1 MSNGESSDPTDGL
14 LPTEELVSAEAI
26 AAETEEYEG
35 DPEFDTEEVFKLAK
49 VSIDFLAAIALPD
62 VYKYAFPDVFLSIWA
77 WVLDYIYKTRDFSQL
92 AIGLPR
98 GFGKTL
104 VVKLIILYAILFT
117 KRQFIL
123 VICENEEKAKA
134 ILSDV
139 EDMLNE
145 PNIIAAFGDWKLG
158 VSTNTQVRKVF
169 AFRGRNIILKGAGA
183 GTGIRGITEK
193 NRRPD
198 LMVFDDIQSREDSES
213 DIMASQLETWMVG
226 TAMKAKSPEGCLY
239 FFIANMYPTKGSL
252 LRKLKL
258 NPNWIK
264 YIVGGILS
272 NGTSLWE
279 ELQPIKQ
286 LLREFQND
294 LSTGH
299 PEIFYSEVLNDEN
312 ASLNNLVDLSKIP
325 DCPYQEE
332 DIDLG
337 KFIIIDPSGNRA
349 NSDSVAIG
357 MYRVFDGYPCLW
369 EVIERQLSPLQTIL
383 EALNMG
389 LRNNCFIIGVEATG
403 YQQTLLYWFEFVCHQ
418 QGILGFEFLEVQ
430 SGHREKT
437 MRIVSMFKQL
447 PTGEIKLHP
456 RVRPQIYVQI
466 TQFNPLK
473 RDNIDNSLDLLTY
486 GPKMLELY
494 GVLIYNKTVIQDQES
509 DAHAV
514 IEYNS
519 GF

>member
-1 MSNGESSDPTDGL
+1 MSHPEEQSQLISSPSE
-14 LPTEELVSAEAI
+14 PTEFQEI
-26 AAETEEYEG
+26 DG
-35 DPEFDTEEVFKLAK
+35 DPEFETEEVLETAK
-49 VSIDFLAAIALPD
+49 RSLDFLAALAMPD
-62 VYKYAFPDVFLSIWA
+62 VYKYAFPPIFLSIWE
-77 WVLDYIYKTRDFSQL
+77 WIKQNIHLTRKFPQL
-92 AIGLPR
+92 ALGLPR

-117 KRQFIL
+117 KKQFIL

-139 EDMLNE
+139 EDMLDE
-145 PNIIAAFGDWKLG
+145 PNIKATFGDWRLG
-158 VSTNTQVRKVF
+158 MGTNTQVRKVF
-169 AFRGRNIILKGAGA
+169 AYRGRNIILKAAGA

-213 DIMASQLETWMVG
+213 EILASSLEKWMVG

-239 FFIANMYPTKGSL
+239 LFIANMYPTKGSL
-252 LRKLKL
+252 LRKIKS
-258 NPNWIK
+258 NPNWVK
-264 YIVGGILS
+264 YIVGGILAD
-272 NGTSLWE
+272 GTSLWE
-279 ELQPIKQ
+279 DLQPIEQ

-299 PEIFYSEVLNDEN
+299 PEIFYAEVLNDEN

-325 DCPYQEE
+325 DWTYKDD

-337 KFIIIDPSGNRA
+337 QFIIIDPSGNRQ

-357 MYRVFDGYPCLW
+357 RYRVFDGYPCLV
-369 EVIERQLSPLQTIL
+369 ELIERQLSPGETIM

-389 LRNNCFIIGVEATG
+389 LRANCFIIGVESTG
-403 YQQTLLYWFEFVCHQ
+403 YQQTLLYWFQFTCTQ
-418 QGILGFEFLEVQ
+418 LGIQDGTFEFLEVH
-430 SGHREKT
+430 SGMREKN

-456 RVRPQIYVQI
+456 SVRPQIYTQI
-466 TQFNPLK
+466 TQYNPLR
-473 RDNIDNSLDLLTY
+473 RDNVDNSLDCLTY

-494 GVLIYNKTVIQDQES
+494 GVLIYNKTVIAEQDFN
-509 DAHAV
+509 AHEV
-514 IEYNS
+514 VEYNS
-519 GF
+519 PF